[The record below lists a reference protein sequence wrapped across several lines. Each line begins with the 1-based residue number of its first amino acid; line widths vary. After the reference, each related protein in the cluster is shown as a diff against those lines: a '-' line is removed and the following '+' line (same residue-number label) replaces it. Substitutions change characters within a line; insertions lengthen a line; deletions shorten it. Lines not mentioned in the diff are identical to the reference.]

1 MSELHHHSSTFDSLN
16 QRPVLAAPG
25 WLSLSMRSG
34 WVDLGGVSDGW
45 TDRSPGLRA
54 AGSPKARS
62 SAAAPAAR
70 AVQLKLRTPS
80 DEAMKSCLDIYT

>member
-54 AGSPKARS
+54 AGSPKK
-62 SAAAPAAR
+62 R
-70 AVQLKLRTPS
+70 AVQLPKTRAVQMPKMRTPS
-80 DEAMKSCLDIYT
+80 DEAIKSCLDIYT

>member
-54 AGSPKARS
+54 AGSPKTR
-62 SAAAPAAR
+62 SAAAAAAR
-70 AVQLKLRTPS
+70 PIQMPKMRTPS
-80 DEAMKSCLDIYT
+80 DEAIKSCLDIYT